1 MVINRHITN
10 LESRE
15 SLEADRDRAQAQ
27 VDANPASL
35 TARAELNAALDRLV
49 GHDRTMDL
57 ITREHGGK
65 IGIGEPMGTEYRTA
79 AQIKADGIIGIYR
92 T

>member
-1 MVINRHITN
+1 MVISRWVTN

-15 SLEADRDRAQAQ
+15 SLEAERDKAQAQ
-27 VDANPASL
+27 VDANPGSL
-35 TARAELNAALDRLV
+35 TARAELNAALGRLV
-49 GHDRTMDL
+49 NHDRTMAL
-57 ITREHGGK
+57 IEQENGR

-79 AQIKADGIIGIYR
+79 EAIKADGYIGIYR

>member
-1 MVINRHITN
+1 MVINRWLTN

-15 SLEADRDRAQAQ
+15 SLEAERDKAQAQ
-27 VDANPASL
+27 VDASPASL
-35 TARAELNAALDRLV
+35 TARAELNAALSRLV
-49 GHDRTMDL
+49 SHDRTMAL
-57 ITREHGGK
+57 IEQENGR

-79 AQIKADGIIGIYR
+79 EQIKADGHIGIYR

>member
-1 MVINRHITN
+1 MVINRWLTN

-15 SLEADRDRAQAQ
+15 SLEAERAKAQAQ
-27 VDANPASL
+27 VDASPASL
-35 TARAELNAALDRLV
+35 TARAELNAALGRLV
-49 GHDRTMDL
+49 SHDRTMAL
-57 ITREHGGK
+57 IEQENGR

-79 AQIKADGIIGIYR
+79 EQIKADGHIGIYR

>member
-15 SLEADRDRAQAQ
+15 SLEAERDHAQAQ
-27 VDANPASL
+27 VDANPGSL
-35 TARAELNAALDRLV
+35 TARAELNAALTRLV
-49 GHDRTMDL
+49 GHDRTMEL
-57 ITREHGGK
+57 ITQEHGGR

-79 AQIKADGIIGIYR
+79 EQIKADGHIGIYR

>member
-1 MVINRHITN
+1 MVINRWLTN

-15 SLEADRDRAQAQ
+15 SLEAERDKAQAQ
-27 VDANPASL
+27 VDASPASL
-35 TARAELNAALDRLV
+35 TARAELNAALGRLV
-49 GHDRTMDL
+49 SHDRTMAL
-57 ITREHGGK
+57 IEQENGR

-79 AQIKADGIIGIYR
+79 EQIKADGHIGIYR

>member
-10 LESRE
+10 LESRQ
-15 SLEADRDRAQAQ
+15 SLEAERDKAQAQ

-35 TARAELNAALDRLV
+35 TARAELNAALGRLV
-49 GHDRTMDL
+49 NHDRTMAL
-57 ITREHGGK
+57 IEQENGR
-65 IGIGEPMGTEYRTA
+65 IGIGEPMGTECRTA
-79 AQIKADGIIGIYR
+79 EAIKADGYIGIYR